1 MISATFLEGHDGTGE
16 VLRTVDDSLAAF
28 LASMRDS
35 GELNNTVLIIG
46 ADYGLHMG
54 LNFAFLQS
62 GRIENKNP

>member
-1 MISATFLEGHDGTGE
+1 GHDGTGE

-62 GRIENKNP
+62 GRIENKNPFFAMS